1 MIKPFVQKLVLC
13 GGLALLGLNI
23 ASAAG
28 TLKIGTEGGYPPWSM
43 VDATGKVSGFDADVG
58 NALCKELDMQCRFVV
73 QAFDSLIPSLDA
85 NRFDLIISGMSVTPE
100 RSKRIS
106 FSIPYAVEDAIFVL
120 PKNSPAVSAT
130 STDELLKALD
140 GKTVGVQGGTT
151 HGAYLHQAAPGLK
164 IKSYETL
171 DQMQIDLDSGR
182 LDATFA
188 DLTSQSKFLK
198 KVGDKNF
205 ALSSLTIKGS
215 SAPEVLGYGIGVGVN
230 SKNPELKQKIDAAL
244 CKLINDGTI
253 KTSSEKW
260 FDIDISNYEIC
271 KK

>member
-1 MIKPFVQKLVLC
+1 MITSFLRNVALC
-13 GGLALLGLNI
+13 AVPVLLGLN
-23 ASAAG
+23 AAVAD

-43 VDATGKVSGFDADVG
+43 VDAAGKVSGFDADVG
-58 NALCKELDMQCRFVV
+58 NALCKELNAECRFVV

-120 PKNSPAVSAT
+120 PKKSPLVTAD
-130 STDELLKALD
+130 STDAILKGLE

-151 HGAYLHQAAPGLK
+151 HGDYLRKMAPGLK
-164 IKSYETL
+164 IKNYDTL
-171 DQMQIDLDSGR
+171 DQMQIDLDAGR

-198 KVGDKNF
+198 KVGDQQF
-205 ALSSLTIKGS
+205 TLSKLIIKGS
-215 SAPEVLGYGIGVGVN
+215 SSPEVLGYGIGVGIN
-230 SKNPELKQKIDAAL
+230 KNRPELKEKVDAAL
-244 CKLINDGTI
+244 CKLINDGTV
-253 KTSSEKW
+253 KASSEKW
-260 FDIDISNYEIC
+260 FDIDISNYEVC

>member
-1 MIKPFVQKLVLC
+1 MITPFFQK
-13 GGLALLGLNI
+13 ALLCMGLSLIGLNT
-23 ASAAG
+23 ASAD

-43 VDATGKVSGFDADVG
+43 VDAAGKVDGFDADVG
-58 NALCKELDMQCRFVV
+58 NALCKVLNTDCRFVV
-73 QAFDSLIPSLDA
+73 QSFDSLIPSLDA

-100 RSKRIS
+100 RGKRIL

-120 PKNSPAVSAT
+120 PKDSELVNANSAGAIFEGLS
-130 STDELLKALD
+130 

-151 HGAYLHQAAPGLK
+151 HGDYLRQKATGLNVK
-164 IKSYETL
+164 NYDTL
-171 DQMQIDLDSGR
+171 DQMQIDLDAGR

-188 DLTSQSKFLK
+188 DLTSQSKFLH
-198 KVGDKNF
+198 KVGDKDF
-205 ALSSLTIKGS
+205 ALSKLVIKGS
-215 SAPEVLGYGIGVGVN
+215 SAPDVLGYGIGVGIN
-230 SKNPELKQKIDAAL
+230 KNNTELKEKVDAAL

-260 FDIDISNYEIC
+260 FDIDISNYEVC